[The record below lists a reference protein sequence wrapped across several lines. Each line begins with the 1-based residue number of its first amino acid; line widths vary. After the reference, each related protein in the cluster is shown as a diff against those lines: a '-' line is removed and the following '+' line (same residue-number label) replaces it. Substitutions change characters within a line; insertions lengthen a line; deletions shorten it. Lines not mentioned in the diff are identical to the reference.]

1 MYNFQFFVTCS
12 LFSFTHLLFSHIT
25 QCGISLH
32 YLHINVNIYK
42 LIYYR
47 KWIKS
52 NDSWNRDHIII
63 AFFSLNKH
71 WMFYLTT
78 SSVLLEEIGYWIII
92 ENWKRELKYQKR
104 TLFEIIIFLKLIFI
118 LSRIDTIFLSNTIAI
133 YIYNESQDH
142 LCIKITNIK

>member
-25 QCGISLH
+25 QCGIFLH

-104 TLFEIIIFLKLIFI
+104 TLFDYNFFKINLHIISYRYNFSFKHN
-118 LSRIDTIFLSNTIAI
+118 SNI
-133 YIYNESQDH
+133 YIYIMNHKTICVS
-142 LCIKITNIK
+142 K

>member
-118 LSRIDTIFLSNTIAI
+118 LSRIDTIFLSYTIAI
-133 YIYNESQDH
+133 YIYIMNHKTICVS
-142 LCIKITNIK
+142 K

>member
-12 LFSFTHLLFSHIT
+12 LFSFIHLLFSHIT

-133 YIYNESQDH
+133 YIYIMNHKTICVS
-142 LCIKITNIK
+142 K